1 VIAAVVKLVPTSI
14 ASVQPIYPPETDP
27 DEDWMLP
34 AAERVPAA
42 TLAPLDLG
50 AGARVIWMLGAVGA
64 LALALFPQVR
74 PVGLPP
80 DVTAGLGTG
89 AILALAVHG
98 VPSVQDEAG
107 ALVLALLV
115 LVVAGAVH
123 YGLVYLVAA
132 AAAVAIELR
141 GQRRAPVVA
150 G

>member
-27 DEDWMLP
+27 DEDWTLP

-107 ALVLALLV
+107 ALVLDTG

-141 GQRRAPVVA
+141 GQWRAPVVA